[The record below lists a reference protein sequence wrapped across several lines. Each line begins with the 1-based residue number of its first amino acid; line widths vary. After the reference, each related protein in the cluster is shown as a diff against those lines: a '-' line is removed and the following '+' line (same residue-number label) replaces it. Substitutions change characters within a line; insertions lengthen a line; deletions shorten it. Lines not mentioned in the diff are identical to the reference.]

1 METVVFGLILIY
13 IFFIFYEKKELEK
26 NRKKIKYIIHV
37 NGIRGKS
44 TVSRLIDAGLRDG
57 NRKVFTKV
65 TGTSP
70 KYIDIDG
77 IEKDIKRRGKANIR
91 EQIKIIKHAAKR
103 NVEILIL
110 ECMAVK
116 PEFQKICEEK
126 IIKADIAVITNV
138 REDHLDEMGE
148 TLDEIAK
155 SLGEMVPK
163 NGKLFLGEDHY
174 FDFYKEIGNVKK
186 TKVFIS
192 KRLKQEYEKIDF
204 IENVALAIDVCYSL
218 GVDRDVA
225 LERMKNYKRDLGV
238 LRELEFKNKFGK
250 NISFINAL
258 AVNDP
263 NSTQKIIEMYNR
275 ASGGERKRYLMINN
289 RRDRISRMQQF
300 VEFAKR
306 YEKDFEKIFISG
318 ENKNIFYRELKNQSS
333 KLEIIDGIESFEK
346 LKEDSIIF
354 AVGNICGKGKEIVSL
369 IENRGIHNE

>member
-13 IFFIFYEKKELEK
+13 IFFILYEKKELEK
-26 NRKKIKYIIHV
+26 NRKKIKFIIHI

-116 PEFQKICEEK
+116 PELQKICEEK
-126 IIKADIAVITNV
+126 IIKANIAVITNV
-138 REDHLDEMGE
+138 REDHLDEMGA

-163 NGKLFLGEDHY
+163 NGKLFLGEGHY
-174 FDFYKEIGNVKK
+174 FDFYKEMGNIRK
-186 TKVFIS
+186 TKVFVS
-192 KRLKQEYEKIDF
+192 KRLKQEYEEIDF
-204 IENVALAIDVCYSL
+204 IENVALAIEVCYSL

-225 LERMKNYKRDLGV
+225 FERMKNYKRDLGV

-258 AVNDP
+258 AANDP
-263 NSTQKIIEMYNR
+263 DSTQKIIEMYNR
-275 ASGGERKRYLMINN
+275 TSGGERKRYLMINN

-300 VEFAKR
+300 VEFTKR
-306 YEKDFEKIFISG
+306 YEKNFEKIFISG

-333 KLEIIDGIESFEK
+333 KLEIIDGIERFET

>member
-186 TKVFIS
+186 TKVFVS

>member
-116 PEFQKICEEK
+116 PELQKICEEK

-186 TKVFIS
+186 TKVFVS